1 MDKVCHK
8 CGKSPP
14 DTKLFVI
21 IAKNKRT
28 LCECFECAL
37 SELCK
42 DSAVGGE

>member
-14 DTKLFVI
+14 EVKLFVI

-28 LCECFECAL
+28 LCECFPCAL
-37 SELCK
+37 NELCGDATVRK
-42 DSAVGGE
+42 E